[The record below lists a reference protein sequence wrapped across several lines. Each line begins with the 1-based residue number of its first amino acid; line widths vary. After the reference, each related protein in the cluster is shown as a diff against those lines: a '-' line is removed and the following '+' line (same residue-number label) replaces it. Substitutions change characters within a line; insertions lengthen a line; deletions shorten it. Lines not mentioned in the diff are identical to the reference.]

1 MNKKRQELI
10 RFSTILPEE
19 LQIEIHR
26 AQEGGF
32 WAKVKNLPGC
42 NTQGENFFDLIEMIN
57 DAVFTYFEV
66 PERLRKNFWF
76 YSPKLPPQTREKAL
90 HEKIEKVVRE
100 IIQNKRTLE
109 FSRI

>member
-1 MNKKRQELI
+1 MDRKQQELI
-10 RFSTILPEE
+10 RFSTILPEKLE
-19 LQIEIHR
+19 IEIHR

-66 PERLRKNFWF
+66 PERLRKNLWF
-76 YSPKLPPQTREKAL
+76 YVPKLFQQTRERAL
-90 HEKIEKVVRE
+90 YEKIEKVIGE

-109 FSRI
+109 FSHT